1 MGKLYDT
8 ISNLCEERGITGYK
22 LCKDIGIQ
30 PSIVSDLKSG
40 RKKTLNVET
49 ARKIA
54 EYFDVSIEYFL
65 DGQPNTKAPTLN
77 EKDERDIAKNLDRI
91 MSQLEQGG
99 DLMFDGNPMSDEARE
114 CIRAAMKLGLEAAK
128 TKNKA
133 RFTPKK
139 YRKDYMNEYTSNCR
153 KIDPAIW
160 HKKPD

>member
-1 MGKLYDT
+1 MGKLYNT

-54 EYFDVSIEYFL
+54 EYFDVSIECFL
-65 DGQPNTKAPTLN
+65 DGQPNTKALTLN

-91 MSQLEQGG
+91 MSQLEHGG

-114 CIRAAMKLGLEAAK
+114 SIRAAMKLGLEAAK
-128 TKNKA
+128 AKNKA

-139 YRKDYMNEYTSNCR
+139 YRKD
-153 KIDPAIW
+153 
-160 HKKPD
+160 